1 MKDCRGRKGKL
12 YYDELEYMKFKISKG
27 QRFPYDYFIAK
38 RLICLPGVVVCR
50 SILST
55 LSFDMIMFCLTGT
68 T

>member
-1 MKDCRGRKGKL
+1 MKDYRGRKGKL
-12 YYDELEYMKFKISKG
+12 YYDELEHMKFKISKG
-27 QRFPYDYFIAK
+27 QKVPYHYFIAK
-38 RLICLPGVVVCR
+38 RLICLRGVVVCR